1 MLKKTWLAALLAVA
15 AFGTAAPAHAHPDRC
30 ERKLERLEQ
39 RFREI
44 EARRGWEAAS
54 AWWNETGWPK
64 YYDRCVEA

>member
-1 MLKKTWLAALLAVA
+1 MLKQTCLAALLTVA
-15 AFGTAAPAHAHPDRC
+15 AFGAATPAYADRC
-30 ERKLERLEQ
+30 DRKLERLDQ

-54 AWWNETGWPK
+54 EWWNETGWPK